1 MSVSQLLA
9 IATVVPPYKF
19 DQDEAR
25 TFAGRMF
32 GSRLSEVDRL
42 LPVFDSAGIRSRY
55 FSVPIEWFGTEH
67 PMDERNRLYIQSAPD
82 LGEQASR
89 QVLEKTSTTP
99 DQIDYIIYINTTGL
113 ATPSI
118 DARLI
123 NVLGLRRDIRRTPI
137 WGLGCA
143 GGAAG
148 LAHAYHYLLGHP
160 DHRVLV
166 VAVELCGLTFIR
178 DDYSKSNLVACALFG
193 EGAAA
198 ALLCG
203 DKVSG
208 DGLEILDTRSQF
220 YPDSLSVMGWN
231 IVSRGMQVVF
241 DRRIPDIV
249 AEHAA
254 RDLDQFLSAHRLT
267 RDDIRQFLYHPGGTK
282 VVSAYEA
289 AYGVNGNRFGLA
301 KDILRD
307 FGNMSSVTV
316 LFVVSRYLEERK
328 AASSGYGVISALGPG
343 FCSESL
349 LVRL

>member
-1 MSVSQLLA
+1 MPKLTA
-9 IATVVPPYKF
+9 IATAVPAYRVSQ
-19 DQDEAR
+19 DQAR
-25 TFAGRMF
+25 TFAARLF
-32 GSRLSEVDRL
+32 GEHLSDIDRL
-42 LPVFDSAGIRSRY
+42 MPLFDNAGIQSRY
-55 FSVPIEWFGTEH
+55 FSVPVEWFATDH
-67 PMDERNRLYIQSAPD
+67 SLDEKNQLYIESATR
-82 LGEQASR
+82 LGAEAAQ
-89 QVLEKTSTTP
+89 QVLNRTGTDSA
-99 DQIDYIIYINTTGL
+99 QIDYIIYVNTTGL

-160 DHRVLV
+160 DHRVLL

-198 ALLCG
+198 TLVCG
-203 DKVSG
+203 DELHSE
-208 DGLEILDTRSQF
+208 GLTILDTKSSF

-231 IVSRGMQVVF
+231 IVARGMQVVF

-249 AEHAA
+249 AQHAA
-254 RDLDQFLSAHRLT
+254 AELDSFLAKHNLDRAS
-267 RDDIRQFLYHPGGTK
+267 INYFLYHPGGVK
-282 VVSAYEA
+282 VVQAYES
-289 AYGVNGNRFGLA
+289 AYGVNGDLFALSRA
-301 KDILRD
+301 ILRD
-307 FGNMSSVTV
+307 YGNMSSVSV
-316 LFVVSRYLEERK
+316 LFVISRFLQENTPQR
-328 AASSGYGVISALGPG
+328 SGYGLVSALGPG

-349 LVRL
+349 LVQC